1 MLVSKP
7 NKKRALQICRQ
18 NWEDNITMNLKE
30 TGFKDV
36 YWIHL
41 P

>member
-1 MLVSKP
+1 
-7 NKKRALQICRQ
+7 
-18 NWEDNITMNLKE
+18 MNLKE